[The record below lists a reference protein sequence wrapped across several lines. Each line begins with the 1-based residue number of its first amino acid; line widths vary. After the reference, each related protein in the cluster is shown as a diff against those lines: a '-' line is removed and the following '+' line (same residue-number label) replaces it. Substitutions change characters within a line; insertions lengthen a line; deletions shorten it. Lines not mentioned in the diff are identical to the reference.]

1 MKRRSM
7 IIFLCLLCFG
17 STESQEVFDV
27 RTIAFYNLENLFDT
41 VNDTTHFDDDRTA
54 DGSARWTL
62 KRYARKLESLAKVIS
77 SLDRSIGGR
86 APDILGVCEVENQQV
101 LQDLIQQSLLQSANY
116 AFIHADSPDERGID
130 VAFLYDQDHFIPA
143 SYHLQEV
150 RLFDDRL
157 RSDSTRDQ
165 LVVVGYLDG
174 EEMGFIV
181 NHWPSRRGGTQKSEA
196 NRLAAARVT
205 RRLIDSLGIE
215 HPGMPLIVMGD
226 FNDNPT
232 NKSIK
237 QVLQG
242 REVMDSLGTYQLF
255 NPMEKLFAKGYG
267 TIGYRDRWSLFDQIL
282 LNTYASNNAAK
293 RYRFWKAGIY
303 MPSYLVQ
310 TSGRFKGYPKSTYV
324 AGKYKGGYS
333 DHFPVYIYLVRHA
346 D

>member
-1 MKRRSM
+1 MKHSSL
-7 IIFLCLLCFG
+7 IFFLCLLCFG
-17 STESQEVFDV
+17 SGQSQEVFDV
-27 RTIAFYNLENLFDT
+27 RTIAFYNLENLFDI
-41 VNDTTHFDDDRTA
+41 VNDTTHFDDDRTPT
-54 DGSARWTL
+54 GSARWTQ
-62 KRYARKLESLAKVIS
+62 KRYARKLEGLAKVIS
-77 SLDRSIGGR
+77 SLGASRRGG

-101 LQDLIQQSLLQSANY
+101 MQDLILQPLLQSINY

-130 VAFLYDQDHFIPA
+130 VAVLYDQDHFIPA

-150 RLFDDRL
+150 RLFDDRM
-157 RSDSTRDQ
+157 RSDATRDQ

-205 RRLIDSLGIE
+205 RRLIDSLGFE
-215 HPGMPLIVMGD
+215 HPGMPLIIMGD

-237 QVLQG
+237 QVLQSRG
-242 REVMDSLGTYQLF
+242 VMDSLGTYQLF

-282 LNTYASNNAAK
+282 LNSHASNK
-293 RYRFWKAGIY
+293 TPGKYKFWKAGIY

-310 TSGRFKGYPKSTYV
+310 ASGRYKGYPKSTYV
-324 AGKYKGGYS
+324 AGRYKGGYS
-333 DHFPVYIYLVRHA
+333 DHFPVYIHLVRQA